1 MNLGDLLE
9 KDLILPKLKAG
20 TKKQVLAELV
30 AAAADKLPELERDTA
45 LEVLIER
52 EKLGTTGIGN
62 GIAIPHGKMDHLEN
76 IVVVV
81 GRSVLGVEFDALDQ
95 KPCHIFFLVLAP
107 EQVAGLHLRVLAH
120 ISRLLKEEAF
130 RKAFVEAETGDDLWR
145 LLKGA

>member
-20 TKKQVLAELV
+20 TKQEVLAELV
-30 AAAADKLPELERDTA
+30 AAAADRLPELE
-45 LEVLIER
+45 LETTLEILIER
-52 EKLGTTGIGN
+52 ERLGTTGIGN

-81 GRSVLGVEFDALDQ
+81 GRSVQGIEFDALDQ

-120 ISRLLKEEAF
+120 ISRLLKEESF
-130 RKAFVEAETGDDLWR
+130 RNSFVAAATGDDLWR